1 MKNKVTVAAQN
12 FPGMVDLSK
21 SKRLSSMRE
30 RVQVVE
36 PRVAKYKKNKI
47 ELSLLEQAQALIE
60 QTISEIKST
69 YPEGKKNS
77 LFSLRYANEKKMSVM
92 TVGEVFKLLKLND
105 SDFSDV
111 RECLYKK

>member
-1 MKNKVTVAAQN
+1 MKNKATVAVHN
-12 FPGMVDLSK
+12 FAGMVDLSK
-21 SKRLSSMRE
+21 SKRLSSMRKV
-30 RVQVVE
+30 VQDVE
-36 PRVAKYKKNKI
+36 PRVIKYKKKKT
-47 ELSLLEQAQALIE
+47 ELSLLEQARELIE

-69 YPEGKKNS
+69 YPEGKRNS
-77 LFSLRYANEKKMSVM
+77 LFSLRYTNEKKMSVM